1 VAKVSDHLSV
11 SALEERYK
19 ACSDATTARHV
30 QAIWL
35 LAQGHTAAQ
44 VSATMAFGER
54 WVHQLL
60 ERYNAEGP
68 DALGDLRR
76 RNGRSATILTPAVLD
91 KLRVRL
97 ADAPSDGGVWSSG
110 KVAAY
115 LAEQLGLEKVAV
127 QRGWE
132 ALRAVGWSLQRP
144 RPKNPKSTS
153 DAETEAFEDPGRFHH
168 HRLHTAFGEPV
179 SQPCR
184 SCAPARPS
192 DPHPPRPFAGLP
204 QCRSSPRW
212 HEPPPN
218 RTASYRMVCC
228 ASSVRCRPCWT
239 RKPCSRQ
246 RARSLS
252 NSRASA
258 FPFTSRLRNSHS
270 TEASKPASDRGR
282 PSRYF

>member
-1 VAKVSDHLSV
+1 MAKVSDPLSV

-97 ADAPSDGGVWSSG
+97 ADAPPDGGVWSSG
-110 KVAAY
+110 QGGGVSGRATRPGEGSGAARLGGASGGRLVAA
-115 LAEQLGLEKVAV
+115 AA
-127 QRGWE
+127 
-132 ALRAVGWSLQRP
+132 
-144 RPKNPKSTS
+144 
-153 DAETEAFEDPGRFHH
+153 
-168 HRLHTAFGEPV
+168 
-179 SQPCR
+179 
-184 SCAPARPS
+184 
-192 DPHPPRPFAGLP
+192 
-204 QCRSSPRW
+204 
-212 HEPPPN
+212 
-218 RTASYRMVCC
+218 
-228 ASSVRCRPCWT
+228 
-239 RKPCSRQ
+239 
-246 RARSLS
+246 
-252 NSRASA
+252 
-258 FPFTSRLRNSHS
+258 S
-270 TEASKPASDRGR
+270 TEEPEVRFGRGGGG
-282 PSRYF
+282 F

>member
-1 VAKVSDHLSV
+1 VVKVSNHLSV

-97 ADAPSDGGVWSSG
+97 ADAPPDGGVWSSG

-144 RPKNPKSTS
+144 RPKNPKSAS
-153 DAETEAFEDPGRFHH
+153 DTEAEA
-168 HRLHTAFGEPV
+168 LKTPV
-179 SQPCR
+179 DSITTVFTPHSANQP
-184 SCAPARPS
+184 A
-192 DPHPPRPFAGLP
+192 
-204 QCRSSPRW
+204 
-212 HEPPPN
+212 
-218 RTASYRMVCC
+218 
-228 ASSVRCRPCWT
+228 
-239 RKPCSRQ
+239 
-246 RARSLS
+246 
-252 NSRASA
+252 
-258 FPFTSRLRNSHS
+258 SRLRSVVNVP
-270 TEASKPASDRGR
+270 KLR
-282 PSRYF
+282 PGSAERSAPTAAICRVAPMSIVAALA